1 MRLSVVVTTYNQ
13 PEWLEKVLWGFE
25 AQTFRDF
32 ELLVADD
39 GSDDRTRTLLDR
51 LRPQLGFP
59 LRHVWHAHDGF
70 RKCTILNAAIAVAE
84 GEYLFFT
91 DGDCIPR
98 PDVLAVHAA
107 NARRGAFISGGYLK
121 LPIETSR
128 RIMRE
133 DILAGRATD
142 HEWLRRNGV
151 PRSKRLARLKW
162 GPIVAAFLDRI
173 TTTRA
178 TFNGHNASAWRDDLV
193 RVNGFDER
201 LEYGGL
207 DRELGER
214 LENAGVRGRQFR
226 HRALVVHLDHPRGY
240 RNTEAMARNRAIRDE
255 VAAQRITRAPVGLDR
270 HTGAAAAAPGDAA
283 TGPTSAES
291 GARSPA

>member
-13 PEWLEKVLWGFE
+13 PAWLEKVLWGF
-25 AQTFRDF
+25 ASQAFKDF

-39 GSDDRTRTLLDR
+39 GSAEDTRALLDR
-51 LRPQLGFP
+51 LRPELPFP
-59 LRHVWHAHDGF
+59 LRHVWHPHDGF

-98 PDVLAVHAA
+98 PDVLAVHARHA
-107 NARRGAFISGGYLK
+107 KPGHFLSGGYLK
-121 LPIETSR
+121 LPMSTSE
-128 RIMRE
+128 RITKD

-142 HEWLRRNGV
+142 LSWLRANGTRIDR
-151 PRSKRLARLKW
+151 RSLRLAW
-162 GPIVAAFLDRI
+162 GPRMAAFLDRI
-173 TTTRA
+173 TPTGA
-178 TFNGHNASAWRDDLV
+178 TFNGHNASVWRDDLI

-214 LENAGVRGRQFR
+214 LENAGVRGAQIR

-240 RNTEAMARNRAIRDE
+240 RREEAMKRNRAIRDE
-255 VAAQRITRAPVGLDR
+255 VAAQRLTRAPVGLDR
-270 HTGAAAAAPGDAA
+270 HLVAAGTVGNAGTRAP
-283 TGPTSAES
+283 
-291 GARSPA
+291 

>member
-32 ELLVADD
+32 EVLAADD
-39 GSDDRTRTLLDR
+39 GSDAPTRERLDR
-51 LRPQLGFP
+51 LRPRLGFP
-59 LRHVWHAHDGF
+59 LRHVWHPHEGF
-70 RKCTILNAAIAVAE
+70 RKCTILNAAIAQAE

-98 PDVLAVHAA
+98 RDVLAVHAA
-107 NARRGAFISGGYLK
+107 GARRGRFISGGYLK
-121 LPIETSR
+121 LPLVTSE
-128 RIMRE
+128 RITKE
-133 DILAGRATD
+133 DVLAGRATD
-142 HEWLRRNGV
+142 HEWLRANGT
-151 PRSKRLARLKW
+151 PRSRRLSRMRWGPMMARL
-162 GPIVAAFLDRI
+162 LDAL
-173 TTTRA
+173 TPTGA
-178 TFNGHNASAWRDDLV
+178 TFNGHNSSVWRDDLV

-214 LENAGVRGRQFR
+214 LENAGVRGAQFR

-240 RNTEAMARNRAIRDE
+240 RNAEAMARNRAIRDE
-255 VAAQRITRAPVGLDR
+255 VAAKRITRAAVGLDR
-270 HTGAAAAAPGDAA
+270 HVAA
-283 TGPTSAES
+283 
-291 GARSPA
+291 R

>member
-25 AQTFRDF
+25 AQKFRDF

-39 GSDDRTRTLLDR
+39 GSDAPTRDLLER
-51 LRPQLGFP
+51 LRPELGYP

-70 RKCTILNAAIAVAE
+70 RKCTILNAAIAQSE

-98 PDVLAVHAA
+98 PDLLLVHHA
-107 NARRGAFISGGYLK
+107 NARRGAFLSGGYLK
-121 LPIETSR
+121 LPLETSQ
-128 RIMRE
+128 RITKA
-133 DILAGRATD
+133 DILSGAATD
-142 HEWLRRNGV
+142 HRWLRANGTR
-151 PRSKRLARLKW
+151 RSRRLARMKW
-162 GPIVAAFLDRI
+162 GPLTSAILDRL
-173 TTTRA
+173 TTTA
-178 TFNGHNASAWRDDLV
+178 PTFNGHNSSVWRDDLIA
-193 RVNGFDER
+193 VNGFDER

-214 LENAGVRGRQFR
+214 LENAGIGGQQLR

-240 RNTEAMARNRAIRDE
+240 RNTAAMARNRAIRDE
-255 VAAQRITRAPVGLDR
+255 VAKQKVTRSPAGLDR
-270 HTGAAAAAPGDAA
+270 HLTAAG
-283 TGPTSAES
+283 
-291 GARSPA
+291 SPARG

>member
-13 PEWLEKVLWGFE
+13 PAWLEKVFWGFE
-25 AQTFRDF
+25 SQTFRDF

-39 GSDDRTRTLLDR
+39 GSDAPTRELIDRM
-51 LRPQLGFP
+51 RPQLGFP
-59 LRHVWHAHDGF
+59 VRHVWHPHEGF
-70 RKCTILNAAIAVAE
+70 RKCTILNAAIAAAE

-98 PDVLAVHAA
+98 PDVLAVHVRQ
-107 NARRGAFISGGYLK
+107 ARAGRFLSGGYLK
-121 LPIETSR
+121 LPMATSE
-128 RIMRE
+128 RITKE

-142 HEWLRRNGV
+142 LSWLRANGTRV
-151 PRSKRLARLKW
+151 DRRSLRFAW
-162 GPIVAAFLDRI
+162 GPRVAAFLDRI
-173 TTTRA
+173 TPTGA
-178 TFNGHNASAWRDDLV
+178 TFNGHNASVWREDLV

-214 LENAGVRGRQFR
+214 LENAGVRGLQVR

-240 RNTEAMARNRAIRDE
+240 RRAEAMARNRAIRDE
-255 VAAQRITRAPVGLDR
+255 VAAKRITRSPVGLDR
-270 HTGAAAAAPGDAA
+270 HLVGTAAAR
-283 TGPTSAES
+283 S
-291 GARSPA
+291 GA